1 MKALVTGATG
11 FVGAAVARA
20 LLGGQW
26 QVRVLARRGSD
37 RRNLQNLNVEVCE
50 GDLGDSSSL
59 EHAAQGCDGLF
70 HVAADYRLGAPDPA
84 ELYRVNVEGTRTV
97 LSAAYR
103 AGIRRIVYT
112 SSVATIGIPADGTP
126 GDERSESSLANMIG
140 HYKRSKYLAEE
151 VVRDAARGGLSVV
164 IVSPST
170 PVGPGDV
177 KPTPTGQLVL
187 DAAAGKMPAY
197 VDTGLN
203 IVHVDDVAAGHL
215 LAYERGTPG
224 ERYILGGQDM
234 TLRQILREISA
245 LVGRRPPTIRLP
257 YGVVLPMA
265 YVAEGWAKLT
275 GLSGRLTLE
284 SVRMSKKHMFFSSEK
299 AVRELGYT
307 YRAPVLAFEDAIRW
321 FRDSGRLN

>member
-84 ELYRVNVEGTRTV
+84 ELYRVNVEGTRKV

-177 KPTPTGQLVL
+177 KPTPTG
-187 DAAAGKMPAY
+187 DRK
-197 VDTGLN
+197 
-203 IVHVDDVAAGHL
+203 
-215 LAYERGTPG
+215 
-224 ERYILGGQDM
+224 
-234 TLRQILREISA
+234 S
-245 LVGRRPPTIRLP
+245 
-257 YGVVLPMA
+257 VV
-265 YVAEGWAKLT
+265 
-275 GLSGRLTLE
+275 
-284 SVRMSKKHMFFSSEK
+284 
-299 AVRELGYT
+299 
-307 YRAPVLAFEDAIRW
+307 
-321 FRDSGRLN
+321 